1 MKKTAFRNLVISFFA
16 LIFLSQSYAQRW
28 VPEDDYNHIKTFNNV
43 LEKTIKEISLIKPQ
57 DKNGKKYFSNKQYD
71 QIERLYF
78 RYTLCTLSLIHI

>member
-16 LIFLSQSYAQRW
+16 LIFLSHLYAQRW
-28 VPEDDYNHIKTFNNV
+28 VPEDDFNHIKTFNNV
-43 LEKTIKEISLIKPQ
+43 LEKTITEISAIKPQ

-78 RYTLCTLSLIHI
+78 RYTL